1 MSATDSVDTVR
12 ALVWREDRLEVLDQ
26 RLLPHEERWLR
37 CAGAGDVARAIRDM
51 AVRGA
56 PAIGVAAA
64 YGMALAA
71 RAGAD
76 LQIAA
81 AELGRARPT
90 AVNLRWALARMERV
104 AFETAPAERTA
115 QLAAEARAIHA
126 EDVAANRRLSELGA
140 AELGDAGAVLTHC
153 NTGALATGG
162 CGTALGVIRAGWA
175 QGRIT
180 EVLVDETRPWL
191 QGSRL
196 TAWELEREGIPAR
209 VLCDGAAAAAM
220 ARGGVRWVVIGA
232 DRVVAN
238 GDMANKIGSYALA
251 VLARHHGVGFMV
263 AVPTSTIDLATPN
276 GTGIPLEERPADEVL
291 AWAGRRA
298 APEGA
303 RAWNPVFDVT
313 PAALVD
319 VLVTERG
326 VLRRPDAAGIA
337 RLVGGDVV
345 DTPRAAP

>member
-1 MSATDSVDTVR
+1 MNGSDSVDTVR
-12 ALVWREDRLEVLDQ
+12 ALAWHGDRLEILDQ
-26 RLLPHEERWLR
+26 RLLPHEERWIP
-37 CAGAGDVARAIRDM
+37 CAGAGDVAAAIRDM

-56 PAIGVAAA
+56 PAIGIAAA

-71 RAGAD
+71 RAGGD
-76 LQIAA
+76 LQAAA
-81 AELGRARPT
+81 AELGRTRPT
-90 AVNLRWALARMERV
+90 AVNLGWALARMARV
-104 AFETAPAERTA
+104 AAESAPAERA
-115 QLAAEARAIHA
+115 PQLAAEAAAIHG
-126 EDVAANRRLSELGA
+126 EDIAANRRLGELGA
-140 AELGDAGAVLTHC
+140 AALGDPGAVLTHC

-162 CGTALGVIRAGWA
+162 FGTALGVIRAGWA

-220 ARGGVRWVVIGA
+220 ARGGVRWVVTGA
-232 DRVVAN
+232 DRVAAN
-238 GDMANKIGSYALA
+238 GDTANKIGSYALA

-263 AVPTSTIDLATPN
+263 AVPTSTLDLATPD
-276 GTGIPLEERPADEVL
+276 GAGIPLEERAADEVL
-291 AWAGRRA
+291 AWAGHRI

-326 VLRRPDAAGIA
+326 VLHRPDAAGIA
-337 RLVGGDVV
+337 RLAGGVAV